1 MGRPPKAINTNNNKP
16 TGAPKASNVNTKEMD
31 EFCSDLVNSINK
43 QMGEVGLYSISS
55 DDSILQIKRFIS
67 TGSKQLDYII
77 ANKPNG
83 GLPEGRIVEIQGPPS
98 IGKTHIAYEA
108 IKRCQA
114 QGGIGVFIDAE
125 NATSLD
131 TLIGLGMKKTG
142 LIYSDENII
151 EKIFSLI
158 EGVVAKA
165 RTIKKDVPILIV
177 WDSVAASSPK
187 DESEA
192 DYEKN
197 TIGLAARVFSKGF
210 RKLTPVL
217 KENNVTLLLLNQQR
231 MKIGCVN
238 PNTLVTFQVDNQ
250 LTVNGMI
257 GDLIRGSS
265 FKELE
270 ELQINQP
277 VSTVDQNIMIETVNP
292 NNGQRQFCKV
302 LNVVRKSS
310 VKEVVLQTYNNL
322 TLSCS
327 PNHKVYVRNIH
338 SGKESYEEVC
348 TFLGS
353 TKNENFNIYTVNGWE
368 TFRVSETGNVI
379 PIVDVEVK
387 ETHSYLSNGIL
398 SHNTIYGDPCLSP
411 DSRITIRRRMK

>member
-1 MGRPPKAINTNNNKP
+1 MARPAKQQQVNNNSNIKS
-16 TGAPKASNVNTKEMD
+16 TNKATNINTKEMD

-165 RTIKKDVPILIV
+165 RMIKKDVPILIV

-231 MKIGCVN
+231 MKIGVLYGDATTTPGGNAIPFHSSVRLRLTGGQQIKDKDDEVIGINVTAKTIKNKVARPARDVAFQIMFGVGITEDEQTFDVMRAWCDEHKEEGYCLTDNNKRVSVEGAGAWKTFVVTDM
-238 PNTLVTFQVDNQ
+238 NTGEEERNIKFYKADF
-250 LTVNGMI
+250 
-257 GDLIRGSS
+257 GDKILRNA
-265 FKELE
+265 
-270 ELQINQP
+270 ELQDY
-277 VSTVDQNIMIETVNP
+277 VSALYDAVYIKTGKDHREAVIEEDENGTVVE
-292 NNGQRQFCKV
+292 
-302 LNVVRKSS
+302 
-310 VKEVVLQTYNNL
+310 EQTTTND
-322 TLSCS
+322 
-327 PNHKVYVRNIH
+327 
-338 SGKESYEEVC
+338 E
-348 TFLGS
+348 
-353 TKNENFNIYTVNGWE
+353 
-368 TFRVSETGNVI
+368 
-379 PIVDVEVK
+379 
-387 ETHSYLSNGIL
+387 
-398 SHNTIYGDPCLSP
+398 
-411 DSRITIRRRMK
+411 